1 MYGKYLQVLCTAPA
15 LLHAHSTPAYSF
27 TEGVKKHKPKK
38 VELMTKQAILDGN
51 IMKESAEA
59 HGTVQ

>member
-1 MYGKYLQVLCTAPA
+1 MHGKYLQVLCTT
-15 LLHAHSTPAYSF
+15 LAHCIPAYYF
-27 TEGVKKHKPKK
+27 TEDVKKHKPKK

>member
-1 MYGKYLQVLCTAPA
+1 MYGKYFQVLCTGPA
-15 LLHAHSTPAYSF
+15 LLHAQCIPAYSF
-27 TEGVKKHKPKK
+27 TEGVKKHKGKK